1 MGKKNNGRGFSKKK
15 MFPDA
20 KRITKTDGSRIWF
33 FNGKEYL
40 TLQDIINE
48 GETAKNKSL
57 TK

>member
-1 MGKKNNGRGFSKKK
+1 MSKKK

-48 GETAKNKSL
+48 GETAKTKPL